1 MTTAIRMGVGSH
13 GAWKNTGESPRRPA
27 VGTLTTPPPGRAGVF
42 TTDELAGVVD
52 LFGALRWSELE
63 TALSELAYR
72 RGGEPPAGLIDG
84 ALEAF
89 VLVAFEGETG
99 EELLAPGPA
108 AFPTLPEGAEDLPHI
123 LDVEERS
130 VDRERVGR
138 AAEER
143 LRAAA
148 ARAVADGDADRAAEL
163 LDVSYDLESWAP
175 IDLAG
180 LRDRLDDARDET
192 N

>member
-1 MTTAIRMGVGSH
+1 M
-13 GAWKNTGESPRRPA
+13 
-27 VGTLTTPPPGRAGVF
+27 L
-42 TTDELAGVVD
+42 TTDELAGVVE
-52 LFGALRWSELE
+52 LFGALRRPELE
-63 TALSELAYR
+63 EALSELAYR
-72 RGGEPPAGLIDG
+72 RGEDPPDGLIDAATEG
-84 ALEAF
+84 F
-89 VLVAFEGETG
+89 VLVVFEADGER
-99 EELLAPGPA
+99 LLAPGPA
-108 AFPTLPEGAEDLPHI
+108 AFPTPPEGAEDLPHI
-123 LDVEERS
+123 LDVEGRS

>member
-1 MTTAIRMGVGSH
+1 M
-13 GAWKNTGESPRRPA
+13 
-27 VGTLTTPPPGRAGVF
+27 F

-89 VLVAFEGETG
+89 VLVAFKGETG

>member
-1 MTTAIRMGVGSH
+1 M
-13 GAWKNTGESPRRPA
+13 
-27 VGTLTTPPPGRAGVF
+27 F

-99 EELLAPGPA
+99 EELLAPGPV

>member
-1 MTTAIRMGVGSH
+1 M
-13 GAWKNTGESPRRPA
+13 
-27 VGTLTTPPPGRAGVF
+27 F

-84 ALEAF
+84 TLEAF

>member
-1 MTTAIRMGVGSH
+1 
-13 GAWKNTGESPRRPA
+13 
-27 VGTLTTPPPGRAGVF
+27 VF

-99 EELLAPGPA
+99 EELLAPGPV

>member
-1 MTTAIRMGVGSH
+1 M
-13 GAWKNTGESPRRPA
+13 
-27 VGTLTTPPPGRAGVF
+27 F

-89 VLVAFEGETG
+89 VLVAFGGETG

>member
-1 MTTAIRMGVGSH
+1 M
-13 GAWKNTGESPRRPA
+13 
-27 VGTLTTPPPGRAGVF
+27 F

-63 TALSELAYR
+63 TAISELAYR

>member
-1 MTTAIRMGVGSH
+1 
-13 GAWKNTGESPRRPA
+13 
-27 VGTLTTPPPGRAGVF
+27 VF

>member
-1 MTTAIRMGVGSH
+1 M
-13 GAWKNTGESPRRPA
+13 
-27 VGTLTTPPPGRAGVF
+27 F

-52 LFGALRWSELE
+52 LFGALRRSELAA
-63 TALSELAYR
+63 ALSELAYR
-72 RGGEPPAGLIDG
+72 RGEEPPEERIGEAI
-84 ALEAF
+84 EAF
-89 VLVAFEGETG
+89 VLVAYESEGG

-123 LDVEERS
+123 LDVEPRS

-143 LRAAA
+143 LRAEA
-148 ARAVADGDADRAAEL
+148 ARAVADGDAGRAAEL

-175 IDLAG
+175 VDLAP
-180 LRDRLDDARDET
+180 LRDRLDDAHDGT

>member
-1 MTTAIRMGVGSH
+1 M
-13 GAWKNTGESPRRPA
+13 
-27 VGTLTTPPPGRAGVF
+27 F

>member
-1 MTTAIRMGVGSH
+1 M
-13 GAWKNTGESPRRPA
+13 
-27 VGTLTTPPPGRAGVF
+27 F

-180 LRDRLDDARDET
+180 LRDRLDDARDGT